1 MPDYERHAHLTKPP
15 SRQAPLDPAT
25 RQFNDADG
33 VRWRVREMRRSDRA
47 PALYFESDA
56 SFRRVTSYPLDWH
69 DLTAPELES
78 LSHSR

>member
-1 MPDYERHAHLTKPP
+1 MPELERHAHLTKPP
-15 SRQAPLDPAT
+15 GRQAPLDPPT

-33 VRWRVREMRRSDRA
+33 VRWRVRELRRSDRA
-47 PALYFESDA
+47 PALYFESEA

-69 DLTAPELES
+69 DLTASELES

>member
-1 MPDYERHAHLTKPP
+1 MPEFERHTHLTKPP
-15 SRQAPLDPAT
+15 RRRAPLDPAT
-25 RQFNDADG
+25 RQFSDAHG
-33 VRWRVREMRRSDRA
+33 VRWRVREMQRADRA

-56 SFRRVTSYPLDWH
+56 SFRRVTSYPLDWQ